1 LISEPARDSEPVR
14 DRKREAFSAKPEIIV
29 HPLLRDLKNEDFSAR
44 LEAKDS
50 EPVKALV
57 MPLVSEA
64 VREDLNSELCPATP
78 EPRFQVAVRWV
89 EQERGLE
96 LQVNCPEFTLATM
109 LAIVNM
115 IEAASVLRME
125 LFLTMLEAKVSEP
138 LSDLKI
144 EDFSAKVDAKVSEP
158 LSDLKIEDFSAKVDA
173 KVSEPLRL

>member
-1 LISEPARDSEPVR
+1 MISEPARDSEPVR

-64 VREDLNSELCPATP
+64 VRESEPLRDLNSELCPATP

-158 LSDLKIEDFSAKVDA
+158 L
-173 KVSEPLRL
+173 RL